1 MSNATSKMRGFTLI
15 ASMLMLVLLSSI
27 AIGLMFLANGAGHAG
42 NNDLESNV
50 AYYGAE
56 SGMEKLTTDLL
67 SLYQQKLSPTQ
78 TDLNNLATT
87 SVPSSAQVGNM
98 AYKESAFWT
107 NPGPG
112 GLPVVSTSVIGNG
125 PYAGLTAEMIPITL
139 QVSAI
144 RPSGAAVNMTRG
156 VQVALIPVFQFGV
169 FSDSDLSYFP
179 GPYFDFRGR
188 VHTNGNLYLAA
199 DSGPLQMDSNVTA
212 VKEVI
217 RDRLANGFS
226 NGSNYQGNV
235 LLPNATG
242 GCASAAGAANSTC
255 AATRPGRAYRIGG
268 QSLGARNVPHLG
280 KRQGRDGRGARCAY
294 RRDFSGRS
302 TRDAEASPHRPARRR
317 GCRRR

>member
-15 ASMLMLVLLSSI
+15 ASMLMLNELATVLNAPCKVLVLLSSI

-107 NPGPG
+107 NPGPL
-112 GLPVVSTSVIGNG
+112 GLPVVTTSVIGNG
-125 PYAGLTAEMIPITL
+125 PFAGLSAEMIPITL

-169 FSDSDLSYFP
+169 FL
-179 GPYFDFRGR
+179 
-188 VHTNGNLYLAA
+188 
-199 DSGPLQMDSNVTA
+199 
-212 VKEVI
+212 
-217 RDRLANGFS
+217 
-226 NGSNYQGNV
+226 
-235 LLPNATG
+235 
-242 GCASAAGAANSTC
+242 
-255 AATRPGRAYRIGG
+255 
-268 QSLGARNVPHLG
+268 
-280 KRQGRDGRGARCAY
+280 RQRSQL
-294 RRDFSGRS
+294 FSGS
-302 TRDAEASPHRPARRR
+302 LF
-317 GCRRR
+317 

>member
-98 AYKESAFWT
+98 GYKESAFWT

-125 PYAGLTAEMIPITL
+125 PTPAL
-139 QVSAI
+139 Q
-144 RPSGAAVNMTRG
+144 P
-156 VQVALIPVFQFGV
+156 
-169 FSDSDLSYFP
+169 
-179 GPYFDFRGR
+179 
-188 VHTNGNLYLAA
+188 
-199 DSGPLQMDSNVTA
+199 
-212 VKEVI
+212 K
-217 RDRLANGFS
+217 
-226 NGSNYQGNV
+226 
-235 LLPNATG
+235 
-242 GCASAAGAANSTC
+242 
-255 AATRPGRAYRIGG
+255 
-268 QSLGARNVPHLG
+268 
-280 KRQGRDGRGARCAY
+280 
-294 RRDFSGRS
+294 
-302 TRDAEASPHRPARRR
+302 
-317 GCRRR
+317 